1 MHPQPRE
8 APVPLSPEAGAERE
22 QDDATIREPVL
33 RSTSARIHQRESH
46 PISRRDIS
54 PNALKVLYR
63 LISAGHQAFLV
74 GGGVRDLLL
83 GGHPKD
89 FDIATNAT
97 PEEVDELFRNCRLVG
112 RRFRLAHIRFGREI
126 IEVATFR
133 SGSADDLAT
142 VDRGDLPSRRRS
154 RESDEPAAAQSEAG
168 MLLRDNVY
176 GTVDEDAARRDF
188 TINAL
193 YYTPADFC
201 VYDFAGGMEDLE
213 ARRIR
218 LIGDPEQRYREDPV
232 RMLRALR
239 FAAKLDFDI
248 DRDTAAPIAPLAELL
263 LDVPPARLFDEI
275 GKLFLYGH
283 AERTFEL
290 MRRHGVF
297 RMLFP
302 QADGAMVR
310 DPTAETLARIALAN
324 TDARV
329 REERPV
335 TPGFLLAAL
344 LWPPMVE
351 EQRRLQLD
359 GLALPEAMEAAAD
372 DVLARQQLHT
382 AVPRRF
388 STFIRETW
396 ALQPR
401 LEAPTGRRVERLMEH
416 PRFRAAYDFLVVRE
430 QAGEGTDRFGAWWTD
445 YQEADPDR
453 REALRAELVP
463 ARSGD
468 GDLPSAEGDG
478 RSPRRR
484 RGRRGGR
491 RRAPVDA

>member
-1 MHPQPRE
+1 M
-8 APVPLSPEAGAERE
+8 SSDTGTERE
-22 QDDATIREPVL
+22 QDDRPAFEPVL
-33 RSTSARIHQRESH
+33 TSTDAQVYRRDEH

-54 PNALKVLYR
+54 PNAMKVLYR
-63 LISAGHQAFLV
+63 LIAAGHQAFLV

-89 FDIATNAT
+89 FDVATDAT
-97 PEEVDELFRNCRLVG
+97 PEQVDDLFRNCRLVG

-133 SGSADDLAT
+133 SSSGDDLAT
-142 VDRGDLPSRRRS
+142 VEQTDLPSRRRS
-154 RESDEPAAAQSEAG
+154 QASTEPAAAQSEAG

-176 GTVDEDAARRDF
+176 GTVDDDAARRDF

-201 VYDFAGGMEDLE
+201 LYDFAGGMEDLE

-248 DRDTAAPIAPLAELL
+248 DPDTAEPIGELAELL

-275 GKLFLYGH
+275 GKLFLHGH

-290 MRRHGVF
+290 MRDHGVF

-302 QADGAMVR
+302 QADGAMER
-310 DPTAETLARIALAN
+310 DPTAEMLARIALAN

-329 REERPV
+329 REDRPV

-344 LWPPMVE
+344 LWPPMIE

-359 GLALPEAMEAAAD
+359 GLSLADAMESAAG
-372 DVLARQQLHT
+372 DVLARQQMHT

-388 STFIRETW
+388 TTFIRETW
-396 ALQPR
+396 SLQHR
-401 LEAPTGRRVERLMEH
+401 LEAPTVRRVARLLDH

-430 QAGEGTDRFGAWWTD
+430 QAGEGTGGTGAWWTR
-445 YQEADPDR
+445 YQDADEDR
-453 REALRAELVP
+453 RESMRSALAPGR
-463 ARSGD
+463 RDD
-468 GDLPSAEGDG
+468 GDAADSSERRPQR
-478 RSPRRR
+478 RS

-491 RRAPVDA
+491 RRSSA

>member
-1 MHPQPRE
+1 MSSE
-8 APVPLSPEAGAERE
+8 SGTERE
-22 QDDATIREPVL
+22 QDDRPAFEPVL
-33 RSTSARIHQRESH
+33 TSTDAQIHRRDEH

-54 PNALKVLYR
+54 PNAMKVLYR
-63 LISAGHQAFLV
+63 LIATGHQAFLV

-83 GGHPKD
+83 GGNPKD
-89 FDIATNAT
+89 FDIATDAT

-133 SGSADDLAT
+133 SSSGDDLAT
-142 VDRGDLPSRRRS
+142 VEQTDLPSKRRS
-154 RESDEPAAAQSEAG
+154 RESTEPAAAQSEAG

-176 GTVDEDAARRDF
+176 GTVDDDAARRDF

-201 VYDFAGGMEDLE
+201 IYDFAGGMEDLE

-218 LIGDPEQRYREDPV
+218 LIGDPDQRYREDPV

-248 DRDTAAPIAPLAELL
+248 EHDTAEPICELAELL

-275 GKLFLYGH
+275 GKLFLHGH

-290 MRRHGVF
+290 MRDHGVF
-297 RMLFP
+297 HMLFP
-302 QADGAMVR
+302 LADGAMER

-324 TDARV
+324 TDTRV
-329 REERPV
+329 REDRPV

-359 GLALPEAMEAAAD
+359 GLPLAEAMETAAN
-372 DVLARQQLHT
+372 DVLARQQMHT
-382 AVPRRF
+382 AIPRRF
-388 STFIRETW
+388 TTFIRETW

-401 LEAPTGRRVERLMEH
+401 LEAPTARRVERLVEH

-430 QAGEGTDRFGAWWTD
+430 EAGEGTGRTGAWWTR
-445 YQEADPDR
+445 YQDVEPDE
-453 REALRAELVP
+453 REAMRAALKP
-463 ARSGD
+463 GRRDD
-468 GDLPSAEGDG
+468 GDLPSSSSSDG
-478 RSPRRR
+478 RPRRR
-484 RGRRGGR
+484 SRGRRGGR
-491 RRAPVDA
+491 RRSSA

>member
-1 MHPQPRE
+1 M
-8 APVPLSPEAGAERE
+8 SSEAGTDSE
-22 QDDATIREPVL
+22 QDERPAFTPVL
-33 RSTSARIHQRESH
+33 TSTSARIHPRQDH

-54 PNALKVLYR
+54 PNAMKVLYR

-89 FDIATNAT
+89 FDVATDAT
-97 PEEVDELFRNCRLVG
+97 PEEVRELFRNCRLIG
-112 RRFRLAHIRFGREI
+112 RRFRLAHIRFGPEI

-133 SGSADDLAT
+133 SGSGDDLAT
-142 VDRGDLPSRRRS
+142 VESEDLPSRRRS
-154 RESDEPAAAQSEAG
+154 NAADEPAAAQSDSG

-176 GTVDEDAARRDF
+176 GTVEEDAARRDF

-201 VYDFAGGMEDLE
+201 IYDFAGGMEDLA
-213 ARRIR
+213 ARRIH

-248 DRDTAAPIAPLAELL
+248 EDSTAAPIDELAELL
-263 LDVPPARLFDEI
+263 LDVPPARLFDEL
-275 GKLFLYGH
+275 GKLFLHGH

-290 MRRHGVF
+290 MRDHGVF

-302 QADGAMVR
+302 LVDAAMER
-310 DPTAETLARIALAN
+310 DPTAETVARIALAN

-329 REERPV
+329 REDRPV

-359 GLALPEAMEAAAD
+359 GLSLNDAMEQAASE
-372 DVLARQQLHT
+372 VLAAQQAHT
-382 AVPRRF
+382 AIPRRF
-388 STFIRETW
+388 TTFISETW

-401 LEAPTGRRVERLMEH
+401 LEAPTARRVERLVEH

-430 QAGEGTDRFGAWWTD
+430 QAGEGTGGTGDWWTR
-445 YQEADPDR
+445 YQDADEEEQETMRRALAPGQRNEAPLPDGER
-453 REALRAELVP
+453 RPPR
-463 ARSGD
+463 
-468 GDLPSAEGDG
+468 
-478 RSPRRR
+478 RRR

-491 RRAPVDA
+491 GRASS